1 MTFQKLFLWLLIRL
15 KLHCPGCID
24 SSQHTIV
31 MAKTTRLIKSFY
43 KLLLP
48 TILLAVFAITG
59 ASIWL
64 VHEVSQPVR
73 AEYLV
78 TPEKYGQLSSR
89 GAQVT
94 EETWQNPDGSTARGW
109 LLRGIPN
116 APGVVLLHKYG
127 ADRSHV
133 LNLGVKLNEA
143 TNFTV
148 LMPDHRG
155 HGPQPAIEKTGF
167 GGCEGTDTAGAIGFL
182 RTLKSPEDLTLVG
195 KDVGIYGLELGSLSA
210 ISAAAA
216 DQSVKAL
223 VLDSVPLSSAHLL
236 EHSIGK
242 RFPFASSVTGKFAEL
257 GTHAYFYGGCY
268 RRETACEMAKML
280 TNRRVM
286 VLAGVDAD
294 MFQDSSSRF
303 AKCLPPTTTVDT
315 KTDLSPSGYSIFS
328 VSIDISAAYDQ
339 RVIDFMK
346 QALTLP

>member
-1 MTFQKLFLWLLIRL
+1 
-15 KLHCPGCID
+15 
-24 SSQHTIV
+24 

-48 TILLAVFAITG
+48 IILLAIGTTIG
-59 ASIWL
+59 ISIWL
-64 VHEVSQPVR
+64 VHTLSEPIAEV
-73 AEYLV
+73 YLV

-94 EETWQNPDGSTARGW
+94 DETWQNADGSQSRGW

-116 APGVVLLHKYG
+116 APAVILLHRYG
-127 ADRSHV
+127 TDRSHV
-133 LNLGVKLNEA
+133 LNLGVKMNEA

-155 HGPQPAIEKTGF
+155 HGPQPGIKKTTF
-167 GGCEGTDTAGAIGFL
+167 GGCEGSDTTSAIAYL

-195 KDVGIYGLELGSLSA
+195 KDIGMYGIELGSLSA

-216 DQSVKAL
+216 DPSVKAM
-223 VLDSVPLSSAHLL
+223 VLDSVPQSSDHLIENTL
-236 EHSIGK
+236 GA
-242 RFPFASSVTGKFAEL
+242 RYPFASSIAAKFAQL
-257 GTHAYFYGGCY
+257 GTYPYFYQEGCY
-268 RRETACEMAKML
+268 KRETTCDVAKTL
-280 TNRRVM
+280 AGRRVM

-294 MFQDSSSRF
+294 YYQDSSSKF
-303 AKCLPPTTTVDT
+303 AKCFPASSTVDA
-315 KTDLSPSGYSIFS
+315 KTDLSPSGFSVFS
-328 VSIDISAAYDQ
+328 VSIDVSSAYDQ